1 MASKKRTSPDGS
13 LLSPEST
20 GGIVGGSGFD
30 FQTRYAA
37 CHLPLWML
45 DASFHQLFFEGT
57 GDIDVRYVDGGAS
70 RRIHI
75 QVKDHNVTPAEFKS
89 VLEAFQKIDAGLPG
103 VYEQFVLACPS
114 VSAALRPIENGLAR
128 LRGAKPFY
136 DDIPSVLSDTS
147 RELTDRIQRAGLGI
161 FNDLLVKKIHFDI
174 GHGDLHK
181 DDRAIEIFVARL
193 LDLPAYATSMR
204 KMVQPAFAE
213 LLRALDANR
222 GQVLDRRLAEEIL
235 HRAVRVSNEPSQA
248 VVLSIHNWTKE
259 KYRIPADHEL
269 DWSSHFDRA
278 TRRVPTPD
286 VWKDQLVPE
295 LRGLQKRILVERPE
309 RLIRFQG
316 KCALSTGIL
325 LGSTFPKVGGWS
337 FELEQPPANAVWRSD
352 ATAAPAYRLTEEI
365 LQGSAEGTDIVV
377 GLNATGDGRAEMSKF
392 IGSSGRP
399 PKAYLFLSAADL
411 SSRSIASQEEAVAFA
426 IEARERLAAL
436 LKRYGLSNT
445 RMFFYGPF
453 ALAVFLGQRLTSV
466 GSVKLFEYQN
476 PGYVPSCSLET

>member
-1 MASKKRTSPDGS
+1 
-13 LLSPEST
+13 
-20 GGIVGGSGFD
+20 
-30 FQTRYAA
+30 
-37 CHLPLWML
+37 ML
-45 DASFHQLFFEGT
+45 EASFHQLFFEGT

-75 QVKDHNVTPAEFKS
+75 QVKDHNVAPAEFKS

-103 VYEQFVLACPS
+103 VYEQFILACPS

-161 FNDLLVKKIHFDI
+161 FNDLLVKKVHFDI

-193 LDLPAYATSMR
+193 LNLPAYATSIR

-222 GQVLDRRLAEEIL
+222 GQVLDRRRAEEIL
-235 HRAVRVSNEPSQA
+235 QRAVRVSNEPSQA
-248 VVLSIHNWTKE
+248 VALSIHNWTKE

-286 VWKDQLVPE
+286 VWNDQLVPE

-325 LGSTFPKVGGWS
+325 LGSTFPTVGGWS
-337 FELEQPPANAVWRSD
+337 FQIDQPPSNAVWRSD
-352 ATAAPAYRLTEEI
+352 STPATAYRLTEEI
-365 LQGSAEGTDIVV
+365 VQGSAEGTDIVV
-377 GLNATGDGRAEMSKF
+377 GLNATGDGRAEISKF
-392 IGSSGRP
+392 ITSSGRP
-399 PKAYLFLSAADL
+399 TKAYLFLSAADL
-411 SSRSIASQEEAVAFA
+411 SSRSIAGQEEAVAFA
-426 IEARERLAAL
+426 AKARERLAAL

-466 GSVKLFEYQN
+466 GSVELFEYQN
-476 PGYVPSCSLET
+476 PGYVPSCTLET